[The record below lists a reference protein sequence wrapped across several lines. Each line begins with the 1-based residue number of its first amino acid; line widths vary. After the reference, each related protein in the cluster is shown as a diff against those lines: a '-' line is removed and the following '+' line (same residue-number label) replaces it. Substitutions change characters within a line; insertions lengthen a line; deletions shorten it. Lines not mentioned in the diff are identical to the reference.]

1 MSPQEQA
8 SAGLAEL
15 LCVEK
20 KAFKTIPISSPT
32 PFPSYTL
39 NKQEQ
44 NKRGGKGPLRESF
57 RPSYL
62 SPDRP
67 AVVERDLLT
76 LGQQKRWLLAEGKW
90 EVVAV
95 TPESLFLEAVTHQQ
109 VVGTKLLSGAE
120 LVACALGHMPSKL
133 ASTAA
138 LSHAGSRWCSCPGSE
153 QTSPPQ
159 VPECEQLNCAHFL
172 HACLEYVVEAQKSP
186 WPMKDVEHV
195 FPKLSCSPSGPQ

>member
-1 MSPQEQA
+1 MCRKESIQNYPHFL
-8 SAGLAEL
+8 SNSL
-15 LCVEK
+15 
-20 KAFKTIPISSPT
+20 PIT
-32 PFPSYTL
+32 YL
-39 NKQEQ
+39 KQTRTKQ
-44 NKRGGKGPLRESF
+44 KRRKRSLKGSF

-95 TPESLFLEAVTHQQ
+95 TPESLFLEVVTHQQ

-138 LSHAGSRWCSCPGSE
+138 LSHAGSRWCSCSGSE

-186 WPMKDVEHV
+186 WPMQDVEHV